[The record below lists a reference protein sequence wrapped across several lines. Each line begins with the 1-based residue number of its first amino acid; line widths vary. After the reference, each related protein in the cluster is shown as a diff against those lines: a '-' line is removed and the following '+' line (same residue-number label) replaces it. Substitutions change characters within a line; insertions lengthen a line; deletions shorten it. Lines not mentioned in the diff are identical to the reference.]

1 MKRAL
6 RRDLVVHGGDV
17 PSPRT
22 KTLQDVI
29 LDIPGMLEA
38 PFSKRSIFKSLLCHM
53 QNKYVRLSAVQ
64 DKTVRPCALHVFVSR
79 SSVSSHAQL
88 LTDPDLV

>member
-1 MKRAL
+1 MKKAL

-29 LDIPGMLEA
+29 LEIPGMLEA
-38 PFSKRSIFKSLLCHM
+38 SFSKRSDFKSLWRI
-53 QNKYVRLSAVQ
+53 QKIVRLSAVQ
-64 DKTVRPCALHVFVSR
+64 DKTVRPCALHIFISR
-79 SSVSSHAQL
+79 SSVSLRAKL
-88 LTDPDLV
+88 LTGLDLV